1 MIIDINNQDFDLK
14 NNLDLERILIII
26 FRKKK
31 IIGKFL
37 IVGIILGMLSII
49 SQKKIW
55 SGRFQIVLSDKSQQI
70 SQTDLL
76 PSSVQSLISNRSND
90 KIRTEVG
97 ILKSP
102 SVLMSV
108 FDFMIEK
115 KRKSNNS
122 YDQRFDNWLNN
133 NLKINLQKGT
143 SILEIEYLDNQ
154 KELILPIL
162 NNIAQEYKKYS
173 GKENR
178 QTLNEMS
185 IYIKNKL
192 EDYETESNNAI
203 KALKEFETKYD
214 LRIQSLG
221 EKGIKTS
228 VEQAIDFYTSRILRI
243 DEDLDLIEELL
254 KSNNFDEM
262 QSFLRIVVLPTNID
276 RSFIDLAENI
286 ESTIFSRR
294 QYFKENDPIIKDS
307 IKQRKLVLRESILKT
322 KEILLAYRKKAEAI
336 IQSAERP
343 DGVVSKYRTL
353 ILDSQN
359 KNKAYAQLQKQRVT
373 FDLLA
378 SKVERPW
385 ELITKPTQTPYPI
398 KPQKK
403 KTIALFSIISILS
416 GMFYA
421 LYLDKKEGNIF
432 NEEDLKSIFPY
443 DFLYSFKTEL
453 INEWEEYVKIIF
465 NKKFDNLSKSENIL
479 IFDNTKNFNKEV
491 LKLLE
496 IINKINKF
504 SAFYSQNLKDVAT
517 KDNMIIVFELNQ
529 LKLKDIQKIQ
539 EFVNLTGIKVSGW
552 IAVSNNKNKEKLII
566 KEIIIKA
573 KDNFLGKLK
582 KLKKLFIRLRIKD
595 D

>member
-552 IAVSNNKNKEKLII
+552 IAVSNNKNEEKLII